1 MNSSTPL
8 RVNSDASPSPLHSPS
23 CQRDEATPSTSRGR
37 SIGSII
43 ALGESTFDSLAL
55 DVSYAG
61 LDVSGSD
68 FVDSGS
74 KRTRLKDTSRENASD
89 SPQFWEDIGVV
100 DYLDRKLGPPD
111 QSTPEERVATL
122 REILAER
129 TDIHEGAGD
138 LSDFLFHVAR
148 TKHGKIYIRV
158 IRTLLLNRGKYW
170 FKLRQISI
178 NCVLRYATYLLLL
191 KDYCVFE
198 AIWICFYIQRIF
210 SNCLIILN
218 CFVSNYLSIIFKEGM
233 LDTNMIFYSAIFA
246 VDIFKLKT

>member
-1 MNSSTPL
+1 MSSPTHP
-8 RVNSDASPSPLHSPS
+8 RASSDASPSPLYSPT

-61 LDVSGSD
+61 LDVSGND

-74 KRTRLKDTSRENASD
+74 KRSDLSISLREDVSD
-89 SPQFWEDIGVV
+89 LPQYWEDIGVV
-100 DYLDRKLGPPD
+100 EYLDRKLGPPD
-111 QSTPEERVATL
+111 ESTPEERVATL

-129 TDIHEGAGD
+129 TDIHEGDGK

-158 IRTLLLNRGKYW
+158 IRTLLLNRGK
-170 FKLRQISI
+170 
-178 NCVLRYATYLLLL
+178 
-191 KDYCVFE
+191 
-198 AIWICFYIQRIF
+198 
-210 SNCLIILN
+210 
-218 CFVSNYLSIIFKEGM
+218 G
-233 LDTNMIFYSAIFA
+233 
-246 VDIFKLKT
+246 